1 MARFSPLLLTI
12 TLLGLA
18 GCQANA
24 VQPSAEQAPA
34 VAPQPAAAAELAQ
47 RVNDANAERFES
59 VEQRIM
65 LMQEK
70 LIELN
75 QRIERI
81 SVQNGQQLA
90 GLQRLQQLQTQQV
103 QRQMEQN
110 AGPSTLDQ
118 LTELVFRLE
127 QMSAE
132 TSQPSVVNSSVTD
145 RAPYQLVSV
154 YSSKGWI
161 LLKLDRSSGTTWKA
175 DGGDWFE
182 IQEVGV
188 LPESEYQ
195 VVMQPNPNDIKG
207 FVAARID
214 RNNGISW
221 WLKDNQW
228 EPF

>member
-1 MARFSPLLLTI
+1 MMMA
-12 TLLGLA
+12 LLGLA

-24 VQPSAEQAPA
+24 VQPSAEPAAA
-34 VAPQPAAAAELAQ
+34 VASQPAAAAELAQ

-59 VEQRIM
+59 VEQRIV

-75 QRIERI
+75 QRIERL
-81 SVQNGQQLA
+81 SVQGGQQLA

-110 AGPSTLDQ
+110 SGPSTLDQ

-132 TSQPSVVNSSVTD
+132 SSQQSVSASATTD
-145 RAPYQLVSV
+145 QAPYQLVSV

-161 LLKLDRSSGTTWKA
+161 LLKLDRLSGTTWKA
-175 DGGDWFE
+175 DGADWLE

-188 LPESEYQ
+188 LPASEYQ